1 MCILQVK
8 QSRFGEAKVQIT
20 FHEKNRQILG
30 GVDCVYVEPDIDYYK
45 DPGAHLL
52 LEVVPNGLTANVSD
66 PRVVYV
72 LRWIAG
78 MQAGIP
84 GLDPLYTIE

>member
-1 MCILQVK
+1 M
-8 QSRFGEAKVQIT
+8 
-20 FHEKNRQILG
+20 
-30 GVDCVYVEPDIDYYK
+30 
-45 DPGAHLL
+45 
-52 LEVVPNGLTANVSD
+52 PNGLTGNVSD

-84 GLDPLYTIE
+84 NFDPRYTIR